1 MYPQISPTVMT
12 MAVEGRPPKLPVVE
26 PLDPDY
32 FEELGPAEA
41 ADLLARRFHAYSA
54 RGWGWKEALLLA
66 VRPDQRSRR
75 PVSVPRLGDASAA

>member
-1 MYPQISPTVMT
+1 MYPQISPEVMT
-12 MAVEGRPPKLPVVE
+12 LAVEEPRNLPVLE

-32 FEELGPAEA
+32 FEDLGPAEA
-41 ADLLARRFHAYSA
+41 ADLLAGRFQAYSA